1 VRDRMGV
8 NLPSRRVRLPA
19 LTDQDRRDLAHG
31 LAIGVDYVA
40 LSFVKRADDIVA
52 LREECKQLGR
62 PTPIVA
68 KIETPE
74 AVDNLWEVVAAADAV
89 MVARGDPG
97 VELDTEQGPALAK
110 EI

>member
-1 VRDRMGV
+1 
-8 NLPSRRVRLPA
+8 VRLPA

-52 LREECKQLGR
+52 LREACKHAGR

-89 MVARGDPG
+89 MVARGDLG
-97 VELDTEQGPALAK
+97 VELSPEQVPVVRRRSSAAAGCSRRR
-110 EI
+110 